1 MKRKSLALTLAV
13 AVASSVL
20 AVTPALAE
28 EVTEISFY
36 TTQSGTDEQ
45 FKAVIE
51 EFEKQNPDIKV
62 EYLGYDSSELQKWMS
77 LYASNDAPTVSLID
91 PINISSNKERMATFD
106 PAEQTYL
113 EYVDPGALATYT
125 YDGQVYGVP
134 ISVQGYGILYNKTA
148 IETATGEEFDPST
161 IKSRADLRALYEKIA
176 ASDSGI
182 APAMFTGVDWSLGAH
197 YLGLVFSGCRGDSAA
212 QIEYIE
218 KLKAGE
224 IDFKTDES
232 WNALMDTFD
241 LIKEFNYNAA
251 DPIVGNVDIDAQ
263 AFATGKAATWFN
275 GDWSWV
281 QIKDVE
287 GRSEEFGILP
297 LFMSDDPEDP
307 LNQVIPTSAPK
318 AYCVDASQND
328 EAQVAAGKRFVEF
341 ITMDPFA
348 QEQIGQALGATL
360 PYTNT
365 EFVADSPLAA
375 CTAEYV
381 AAGKTLDIYAV
392 GLLLPSDFWL
402 ENGVPMLQY
411 LSDVIDRDATADMI
425 QQYWMKQE

>member
-1 MKRKSLALTLAV
+1 MRTKTLTLTLA
-13 AVASSVL
+13 AVAATATL
-20 AVTPALAE
+20 AATPVFAE
-28 EVTEISFY
+28 EVTNISFY

-45 FKAVIE
+45 FKAVIA

-77 LYASNDAPTVSLID
+77 LYASNDAPTVALID
-91 PINISSNKERMATFD
+91 PINISSNKERMAVFD
-106 PAEQTYL
+106 PAKEVFL
-113 EYVDPGALATYT
+113 ENVDPGALATYT
-125 YDGQVYGVP
+125 YDGNVYGVP

-148 IETATGEEFDPST
+148 IETATGEEFDPSQ
-161 IKSRADLRALYEKIA
+161 IKTRADLRALYEKIA

-182 APAMFTGVDWSLGAH
+182 APAMFTGADWSLGSH
-197 YLGLVFSGCRGDSAA
+197 FLGLAFSGCRGDSTA
-212 QIEYIE
+212 QTEYVE
-218 KLKAGE
+218 KIKAGE
-224 IDFKTDES
+224 IDFKSDEY

-241 LIKEFNYNAA
+241 LIKEFNYNAV

-287 GRSEEFGILP
+287 GRGEEFGILP
-297 LFMSDDPEDP
+297 VFMSDDPEDP
-307 LNQVIPTSAPK
+307 LNQIIPTSAPK

-341 ITMDPFA
+341 ITMEPFA

-360 PYTNT
+360 PYKNT
-365 EFVADSPLAA
+365 DFVADSPLAA
-375 CTAEYV
+375 STAAYV
-381 AAGKTLDIYAV
+381 AEGKTLDIYGV
-392 GLLLPSDFWL
+392 NLLLPSDFWL

-411 LSDVIDRDATADMI
+411 LSDVIDRDAAADMV
-425 QQYWMKQE
+425 QEYWMSQK